1 MAKKNALGRGLG
13 ALLDEQSIEK
23 ARRTSKTFEIPID
36 KIEANPF
43 QPRENFKEEGL
54 KELAESIKQHG
65 VIQPITVR
73 VLNEEKYQLI
83 SGERRL
89 RASKIAGIENI
100 PAYVRSANDEVM
112 LELALVENIQREDLD
127 AIEIAISYQ
136 RLMEECKL
144 TQELLS
150 ERIGKKRSTI
160 SNYVRLLKLPPEI
173 QVGIREQKI
182 TMGHARALINI
193 SEEETRLMIYQQIL
207 KYDFSVRKVEEIV
220 RELNNTTSEESIK
233 TRKKHRTPQEYEQLK
248 KHLSKYFATDVDF
261 RRYVNGN
268 GKIIIPFSND
278 DQLEKIIAI
287 LDKLNS

>member
-23 ARRTSKTFEIPID
+23 ARRTSQTFEIPINN
-36 KIEANPF
+36 IEANPF
-43 QPRENFKEEGL
+43 QPRENFNEEGL
-54 KELAESIKQHG
+54 KELADSIKQYG

-73 VLNEEKYQLI
+73 VVKENKYQLI

-89 RASKIAGIENI
+89 RASKLAGIENI

-144 TQELLS
+144 TQEALS

-160 SNYVRLLKLPPEI
+160 SNYVRLLKLPPDI
-173 QVGIREQKI
+173 QIGIREQKI
-182 TMGHARALINI
+182 SMGHARALINI
-193 SEEETRLMIYQQIL
+193 LDEETRLMIYKQVI

-220 RELNNTTSEESIK
+220 RELNNNTDKEPVK
-233 TRKKHRTPQEYEQLK
+233 KRKKYRTPQEYEQLK
-248 KHLSKYFATDVDF
+248 KHLSKYFSTDVDF
-261 RRYVNGN
+261 RRYVKGN
-268 GKIIIPFSND
+268 GKIIIPFNTD
-278 DQLEKIIAI
+278 EQLEKIIAI

>member
-23 ARRTSKTFEIPID
+23 ARRTSKTFEIPLDSID
-36 KIEANPF
+36 ANPF
-43 QPRENFKEEGL
+43 QPRENFNEEGL

-89 RASKIAGIENI
+89 RASKIAGIESI

-144 TQELLS
+144 TQEALS

-160 SNYVRLLKLPPEI
+160 SNYIRLLKLPPEI

-182 TMGHARALINI
+182 SMGHARALINI
-193 SEEETRLMIYQQIL
+193 IDEETRLMIYQQIL

-220 RELNNTTSEESIK
+220 RELNNTSEATTKIK
-233 TRKKHRTPQEYEQLK
+233 KKYRTLQEYEQLK

-268 GKIIIPFSND
+268 GKIIIPFNND

>member
-23 ARRTSKTFEIPID
+23 ARRTSKTFEIPLDSID
-36 KIEANPF
+36 ANPF
-43 QPRENFKEEGL
+43 QPRENFNEEGL

-89 RASKIAGIENI
+89 RASKIAGIESI

-144 TQELLS
+144 TQEALS

-160 SNYVRLLKLPPEI
+160 SNYIRLLKLPPEI

-182 TMGHARALINI
+182 SMGHARALINI
-193 SEEETRLMIYQQIL
+193 IDEETRLMIYQQIL

-220 RELNNTTSEESIK
+220 RELNNTSEATTKIKKKYRTS
-233 TRKKHRTPQEYEQLK
+233 QEYEQLK

-268 GKIIIPFSND
+268 GKIIIPFNND